1 MIEEKDINDM
11 VLSGFS
17 PDEIQDFIS
26 KNTFINLRAKM
37 EFVSWK
43 KI

>member
-1 MIEEKDINDM
+1 MI
-11 VLSGFS
+11 LTGFS